1 MTPSQLRWSRA
12 RSRRYW
18 SFRAHVARRWRWP
31 RAALAVV
38 VAAAP
43 ALAMQLATVSPAS
56 ARGSFQLLGE
66 GLDSCTAPSATQ
78 MANFWHNT
86 PYWYWGIYIGGNERA
101 CSQPNLTAS
110 WISTVTSGSA
120 NGISMAWKLLPIWV
134 GPQDPCEPGFGSYI
148 SLNTSTAFNQG
159 KSEAISAYNVWVGT
173 LGQNS
178 DTPINYDMEFSG
190 GTITSSCLAAIR
202 SFIEGWV
209 VQLHVAPAQKAGVY
223 TSTCGGDISTFAT
236 IANPPDFIDGASYDG
251 VRSTSDLPCVSSSF
265 WVNQQRHKQ
274 YAGGHNETW
283 NGSTINVD
291 SRCANS
297 WVYGASGAQ
306 DTAEGCSG

>member
-1 MTPSQLRWSRA
+1 MA
-12 RSRRYW
+12 
-18 SFRAHVARRWRWP
+18 
-31 RAALAVV
+31 
-38 VAAAP
+38 VAAA
-43 ALAMQLATVSPAS
+43 ATVALQSGTVGSAS

-66 GLDSCTAPSATQ
+66 GLDSCAAPSATQ

-86 PYWYWGIYIGGNERA
+86 PYWYWGIYIGGDERA
-101 CSQPNLTAS
+101 CSQANLTSS

-134 GPQDPCEPGFGSYI
+134 GPQDPCQPGFGSYI
-148 SLNTSTAFNQG
+148 SLNTSTALAQG
-159 KSEAISAYNVWVGT
+159 KNEAISAYDAWVN

-178 DTPINYDMEFSG
+178 DTPIVYDMEASG
-190 GTITSSCLAAIR
+190 GTITSGCLAAIR

-223 TSTCGGDISTFAT
+223 TSTCGGDLSTFAT
-236 IANPPDFIDGASYDG
+236 IANPPDFIFGASYDG
-251 VRSTSDLPCVSSSF
+251 NKSTSSMPCVPSSD
-265 WVNQQRHKQ
+265 WVHQQRHKQ
-274 YAGGHNETW
+274 YQGGHNETW

-291 SRCANS
+291 SDCANS

-306 DTAEGCSG
+306 DTAEGCS

>member
-1 MTPSQLRWSRA
+1 MTPSHLSPSRA
-12 RSRRYW
+12 YSHRYW
-18 SFRAHVARRWRWP
+18 SFWTRPAERRRRP
-31 RAALAVV
+31 RSALAV
-38 VAAAP
+38 AAA
-43 ALAMQLATVSPAS
+43 AAAILAMQFTTAGPAS
-56 ARGSFQLLGE
+56 ARGSYQLLGE
-66 GLDSCTAPSATQ
+66 GLDSCAAPSTTQ

-101 CSQPNLTAS
+101 CSQANLTAS
-110 WISTVTSGSA
+110 WISTVTSGSV
-120 NGISMAWKLLPIWV
+120 NGISMSWKLLPIWV

-148 SLNTSTAFNQG
+148 SLNTTTAFNQG
-159 KSEAISAYNVWVGT
+159 KSEAISAYDVWVT
-173 LGQNS
+173 NLGQNS

-190 GTITSSCLAAIR
+190 GTITSGCLAAIR

-251 VRSTSDLPCVSSSF
+251 NRSTSALPCVSSSY
-265 WVNQQRHKQ
+265 WVHQQRHKQ

-283 NGSTINVD
+283 NGSNINVD

-306 DTAEGCSG
+306 DTAEGCS